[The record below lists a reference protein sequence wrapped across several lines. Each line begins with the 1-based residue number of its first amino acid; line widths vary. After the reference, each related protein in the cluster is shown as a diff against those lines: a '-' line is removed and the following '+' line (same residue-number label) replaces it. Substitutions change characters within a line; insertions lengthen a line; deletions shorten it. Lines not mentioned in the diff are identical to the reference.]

1 MIPES
6 AAGHR
11 QDQYLPVTAGIL
23 QSEAMTTHDRF
34 FEFRLDSG
42 EELGHMPGQFV
53 LVSIAG
59 VGEAPIS
66 ISSSPTKKGS
76 FEMIVRNVGNVT
88 GAMHRLEQ
96 GAGIG
101 VRGPFGKH
109 FPVDTEMKGKD
120 IIFAGGGLG
129 LAPLRSVI
137 NYTLDN
143 RDDYGKLSI
152 YYGTRCPAERLC
164 VDELDQWQRREDI
177 HCQDTV
183 DRGDEKWKG
192 NVGVITTLM
201 TDLKI
206 VPDRTVALLC
216 GPPVMF
222 KFVVG
227 SLRKAGMKDSNIW
240 VSLERHMKCGVG
252 RCGRCQ
258 INGLYTCRDGPVFR
272 FSDIEDI
279 PEALQ

>member
-1 MIPES
+1 MILES
-6 AAGHR
+6 AAGQR
-11 QDQYLPVTAGIL
+11 RDQYLPITARIL
-23 QSEAMTTHDRF
+23 QSEAMTAHDRF

-88 GAMHRLEQ
+88 SAMHRLEQ
-96 GAGIG
+96 GASVGI
-101 VRGPFGKH
+101 RGPFGKH
-109 FPVDTEMKGKD
+109 FPVDTGMKGKD
-120 IIFAGGGLG
+120 IIFACGGLG

-137 NYTLDN
+137 NYALDN

-164 VDELDQWQRREDI
+164 VDELDQWQCREDVQ
-177 HCQDTV
+177 CLDTV
-183 DRGDEKWKG
+183 DRGDENWKG

-201 TDLKI
+201 TGLQLA
-206 VPDRTVALLC
+206 PDKTVALLC

-272 FSDIEDI
+272 FSDIEEI